1 MTDVFA
7 LTPTN
12 QADVMAG
19 FDAVDADEALKDAAS
34 AFASHEH
41 ADVLGPLR
49 ELGVMAGSEEA
60 REHGMAANTFT
71 PRHRAVDRF
80 GARTDAVEFHPSWH
94 WLMRRGVEFGLA
106 GAPWQDASADAHL
119 RRAAGF
125 ITWSGVEPGH
135 VCPLT
140 MTYAAVPALRADE
153 ALTQRYAD
161 GLAASVYEPGDLPAA
176 SKEGLLA
183 GMGMTEKQGGSDV
196 RTNVTEATPAG
207 FDDDGA
213 AVYSLRGHKWFT
225 SAPTNDLFLVL
236 AQAPGGLTCF
246 VVPRV
251 HPDGTRNALRIV
263 RLKDKLGNRSN
274 ASSELEFHDAYAT
287 RLGDEGAGVRTIIE
301 MVSATRLDCVLGSAG
316 LMRRATSEAAWYTA
330 RRHAFGG
337 VLADKPAMQ
346 NVLADLA
353 IESEA
358 ATALGM
364 RLAASVDRIESGD
377 PGSEHER
384 AFRRFALPLAKFWV
398 CKRTPMHVAEAL
410 ECLGGNGY
418 VEESG
423 MPLLFRESPLNSIW
437 EGSGSVN
444 ALDVLRALTRSP
456 EAFEAFS
463 RELDVTRGDH
473 PGLDVATKQV
483 LADVV
488 SLTPDDAEYRARDIS
503 ARMAVVLQASLLL
516 RSAPS
521 SVSDAFIA
529 SRVQGEWGGVFG
541 TLGTSAASAAI
552 ARRATP
558 RP

>member
-71 PRHRAVDRF
+71 PRHHAVDRF

-106 GAPWQDASADAHL
+106 GVPWQDASADAHL

-196 RTNVTEATPAG
+196 RTNVTEATPSG

-251 HPDGTRNALRIV
+251 HPDGTRIALRIV

-274 ASSELEFHDAYAT
+274 ASSELEFHDAYA
-287 RLGDEGAGVRTIIE
+287 L
-301 MVSATRLDCVLGSAG
+301 
-316 LMRRATSEAAWYTA
+316 
-330 RRHAFGG
+330 
-337 VLADKPAMQ
+337 
-346 NVLADLA
+346 
-353 IESEA
+353 
-358 ATALGM
+358 
-364 RLAASVDRIESGD
+364 ASVTRV
-377 PGSEHER
+377 R
-384 AFRRFALPLAKFWV
+384 ACA
-398 CKRTPMHVAEAL
+398 
-410 ECLGGNGY
+410 
-418 VEESG
+418 
-423 MPLLFRESPLNSIW
+423 
-437 EGSGSVN
+437 
-444 ALDVLRALTRSP
+444 RS
-456 EAFEAFS
+456 S
-463 RELDVTRGDH
+463 R
-473 PGLDVATKQV
+473 
-483 LADVV
+483 
-488 SLTPDDAEYRARDIS
+488 
-503 ARMAVVLQASLLL
+503 
-516 RSAPS
+516 
-521 SVSDAFIA
+521 
-529 SRVQGEWGGVFG
+529 W
-541 TLGTSAASAAI
+541 
-552 ARRATP
+552 
-558 RP
+558 

>member
-71 PRHRAVDRF
+71 PRHHAVDRF

-140 MTYAAVPALRADE
+140 MTHAAVPALRADE

-196 RTNVTEATPAG
+196 RTNVTEATPSG

-364 RLAASVDRIESGD
+364 RLAASVERASEHPLALAIVAAAGKRGIATGPVADFDSPTGKGALGTVEGRRVALGNAAFLQDPIRSICGPVIFVDAEGEDKTIDAVIESVEQGI
-377 PGSEHER
+377 R
-384 AFRRFALPLAKFWV
+384 AVKNYREDNP
-398 CKRTPMHVAEAL
+398 
-410 ECLGGNGY
+410 
-418 VEESG
+418 EEYT
-423 MPLLFRESPLNSIW
+423 LWRAAVINS
-437 EGSGSVN
+437 
-444 ALDVLRALTRSP
+444 
-456 EAFEAFS
+456 
-463 RELDVTRGDH
+463 
-473 PGLDVATKQV
+473 TK
-483 LADVV
+483 
-488 SLTPDDAEYRARDIS
+488 SL
-503 ARMAVVLQASLLL
+503 
-516 RSAPS
+516 
-521 SVSDAFIA
+521 
-529 SRVQGEWGGVFG
+529 
-541 TLGTSAASAAI
+541 
-552 ARRATP
+552 
-558 RP
+558 